1 MAMAVAGWGLAAV
14 PSASAQVPPSVS
26 GFPAAVW
33 GPVST
38 ASELPPQLQITSVY
52 LPPVTPGQQAA
63 VAVGFAGPFE
73 SPEDRWRVS
82 VGIGDPNGIWVRS
95 TMEWDGNVASGSA
108 ERLDGALA
116 TDLGPVAVNVQTGGL
131 VVIDLPEA
139 VDDGSL
145 ADTLWVEGVLGPDSA
160 PDATMR
166 SDWFSRSAVFGQGAP
181 GEVTGGRL
189 GTVLGDAPAAVGT
202 GPEPVAVDTGVPSS
216 VRVTGDLAV
225 VDLGTPP
232 TDVAGQPAAEVVDVV
247 TFSTDPV
254 GLPTGPQVRVNRTTG
269 LVDLTVGNLGGPVS
283 LSDFG
288 APVVAAD
295 ASWLPS
301 GAPGPAG
308 VSAPPQDSLTVDLA
322 AAFSQVGLA
331 LADDALAASVTRVVN
346 GADGTQVVTA
356 GMAAD
361 RTWLD
366 QGVAVAPVITVAPI
380 TEAEG
385 ESWPWAL
392 VIAGVVVGLV
402 AVAGS
407 IALASVMARGRTAS
421 GRVGGSDAGGV
432 GATGDGGDIGDALV
446 GTRPPPPDPP
456 AWGVVAWGAQTT
468 AVSGAGDTSGV
479 VPGDVPGGVGEDAPD
494 GEAPDEGVSGD
505 APASPLASLDD
516 DIEEL
521 SRRLRRLD
529 GDANGND
536 DPTT

>member
-1 MAMAVAGWGLAAV
+1 MVVTTVAVAGWALAAV
-14 PSASAQVPPSVS
+14 PSAWAQVPPSVS

-63 VAVGFAGPFE
+63 VAVGFAGPFQ

-95 TMEWDGNVASGSA
+95 TMEWDGTVASGSA
-108 ERLDGALA
+108 VRLDGALA
-116 TDLGPVAVNVQTGGL
+116 TDLGPVAVNVQTAGL

-145 ADTLWVEGVLGPDSA
+145 ADTMWVEGVLGPDSA

-166 SDWFSRSAVFGQGAP
+166 SDWFPRSAVFGQGAP
-181 GEVTGGRL
+181 GQVTGGRF

-202 GPEPVAVDTGVPSS
+202 GPDPVVADTGVPSV
-216 VRVTGDLAV
+216 VRVTDDLAIV
-225 VDLGTPP
+225 ELGTPP
-232 TDVAGQPAAEVVDVV
+232 TDVTGQPVAEVVDVV

-254 GLPTGPQVRVNRTTG
+254 GPPTGPQVRVNRTTG

-295 ASWLPS
+295 PSWLPS
-301 GAPGPAG
+301 GSSGPADG
-308 VSAPPQDSLTVDLA
+308 SAPPQDSLTVDLA

-331 LADDALAASVTRVVN
+331 PPGDALAVSVTRVVSA
-346 GADGTQVVTA
+346 ADGTQVVSA

-380 TEAEG
+380 AEAEG
-385 ESWPWAL
+385 ESGPWAL
-392 VIAGVVVGLV
+392 IVAGVVVGLV
-402 AVAGS
+402 AVGGS
-407 IALASVMARGRTAS
+407 MALASAMARRRTGS
-421 GRVGGSDAGGV
+421 DWVGGSDAGGV
-432 GATGDGGDIGDALV
+432 GDVLTVDQPA
-446 GTRPPPPDPP
+446 PSSQP
-456 AWGVVAWGAQTT
+456 AWGVETWGERTT
-468 AVSGAGDTSGV
+468 AEPDTGDTRGV
-479 VPGDVPGGVGEDAPD
+479 AHDEAARDAAARD
-494 GEAPDEGVSGD
+494 TAVAGD

-529 GDANGND
+529 GDGDHPGA
-536 DPTT
+536 TT